1 MKKQTFVVE
10 ITSPEFD
17 KAISV
22 NEVVRAMDSGM
33 GFPDWRIE
41 VKEVE

>member
-10 ITSPEFD
+10 ITTPEFD
-17 KAISV
+17 KSISI
-22 NEVVRAMDSGM
+22 NEVIRAVDSGM
-33 GFPDWRIE
+33 GFPDWRID